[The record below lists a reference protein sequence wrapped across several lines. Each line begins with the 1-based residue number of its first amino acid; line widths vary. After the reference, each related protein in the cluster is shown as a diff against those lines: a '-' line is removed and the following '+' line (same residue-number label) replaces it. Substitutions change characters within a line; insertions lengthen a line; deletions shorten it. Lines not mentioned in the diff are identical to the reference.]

1 MKSILC
7 GLAFCLAVATAGYCV
22 SPIAKTNAD
31 VTVSS
36 TAATLIT
43 GISVARRYA
52 LFTNTGSVDIRLS
65 TFPQVSTG
73 YGIPVGANL
82 GHYADDY
89 YVLTSSW
96 YAISCGTNTA
106 GRVNYFGK
114 E

>member
-7 GLAFCLAVATAGYCV
+7 GLAFCLAVATAGYCA

-36 TAATLIT
+36 AAATLVT

-52 LFTNTGSVDIRLS
+52 LFVNTGDVDVRLS
-65 TFPQVSTG
+65 TFPQTSAT
-73 YGIPVGANL
+73 YGILVQRNG
-82 GHYADDY
+82 GYWEDGY
-89 YVLTSSW
+89 YVMLSSW
-96 YAISCGTNTA
+96 YAVSCGTNTT
-106 GRVNYFGK
+106 GKVNYWGK